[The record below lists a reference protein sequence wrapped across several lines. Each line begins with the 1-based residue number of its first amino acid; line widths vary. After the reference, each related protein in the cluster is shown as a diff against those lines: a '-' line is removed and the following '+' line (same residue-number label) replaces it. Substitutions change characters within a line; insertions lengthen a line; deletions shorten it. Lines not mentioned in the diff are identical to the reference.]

1 MASKVEIIFLNFL
14 SPLFFF
20 GSDICWPSVGLISEA
35 DGRIKNTEDNSRTFI
50 DSFSDFQII

>member
-14 SPLFFF
+14 SPLFF